1 MCGLV
6 HACGCAELGS
16 IEKRIQAEVE
26 PAGPRASSIHVDT
39 MSVVGRSGKEPGGSR
54 SVEATPNIKR
64 MERRSIRSN
73 LNGPWQDTNDF

>member
-16 IEKRIQAEVE
+16 IEKRIQTELE

-54 SVEATPNIKR
+54 SVEATPNKHKAHGKTEHPIKFEWPLAR
-64 MERRSIRSN
+64 YK
-73 LNGPWQDTNDF
+73 

>member
-26 PAGPRASSIHVDT
+26 PAEP
-39 MSVVGRSGKEPGGSR
+39 MSVVGRCGKEPGGSR
-54 SVEATPNIKR
+54 SVEATPNKHKAHGKTEHPIKFEWPLAR
-64 MERRSIRSN
+64 YK
-73 LNGPWQDTNDF
+73 